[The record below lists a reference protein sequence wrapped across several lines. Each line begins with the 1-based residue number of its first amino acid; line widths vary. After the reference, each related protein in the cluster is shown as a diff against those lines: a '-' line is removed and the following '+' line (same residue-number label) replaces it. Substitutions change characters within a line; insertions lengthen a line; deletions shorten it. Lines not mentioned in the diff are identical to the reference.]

1 MKDNNIPDDVYNKM
15 YDEHE
20 NHVDENGLDE
30 QYKDPLCAITFQISQ
45 DGEIDLLA
53 FWDEEV
59 QPTEMFAQL
68 LQNLTSAQLN
78 AMIVK
83 SLLEIAKT
91 QPESSIFIMNML
103 NIWKDIVVKT
113 TDEPLVSPTQVFG
126 LTKPR

>member
-1 MKDNNIPDDVYNKM
+1 M
-15 YDEHE
+15 YD
-20 NHVDENGLDE
+20 DDQLDE

-59 QPTEMFAQL
+59 QPTELFAQL

-91 QPESSIFIMNML
+91 QPSSSVFIMNML
-103 NIWKDIVVKT
+103 NIWKEIVAQSAE
-113 TDEPLVSPTQVFG
+113 EPLVSPTQVFG